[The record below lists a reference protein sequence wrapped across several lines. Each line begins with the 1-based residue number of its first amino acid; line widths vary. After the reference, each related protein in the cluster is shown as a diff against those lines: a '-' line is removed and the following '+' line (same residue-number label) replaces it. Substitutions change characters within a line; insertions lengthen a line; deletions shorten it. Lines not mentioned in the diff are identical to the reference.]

1 MIGRYLDRI
10 ESDLEEY
17 EPEGPCETI
26 NFGGGTPTLL
36 STAQLERLFRAI
48 EKRLKP
54 EKTTEI
60 SIEANPETL
69 DREKVQLIRSFANRI
84 SLGVQSFRP
93 KFRDTLGRDCCQKAL
108 RQAIELIA
116 EAKFPHWNCD
126 LIYAIPGQKGADF
139 RHDLEEAFATGADH
153 VSCYNLTPE
162 EGARLSDRLIP
173 DEEDSVK
180 MWKKAGELAEAAGF
194 HRYEISNYAKK
205 NGECRHNVNVW
216 RGGLLKGFGPA
227 AASFDG
233 KKRSIQPESIRSW
246 LRRSVP
252 EFDEIP
258 LGDRLNEIFIIN
270 LRTTNGWTPK
280 LWKSVPEADSWH
292 RRVEAARKAASKT
305 SDSFFEISSH
315 RIRLTEEGM
324 LFWNSVAESII

>member
-1 MIGRYLDRI
+1 MNPIWK
-10 ESDLEEY
+10 
-17 EPEGPCETI
+17 
-26 NFGGGTPTLL
+26 
-36 STAQLERLFRAI
+36 STI

-258 LGDRLNEIFIIN
+258 LEDRLNEIFIIN

-280 LWKSVPEADSWH
+280 LWKSVPDADSWH